1 MSEAVSETEPT
12 EGVALNEAKR
22 TDPLSFAVRAVAS
35 LQNAFVP
42 MAAAYF
48 SLSDTPWGF
57 MAALG
62 IGALVVIVS
71 AGFAFIA
78 WRKLTYTVGEED
90 IRVESG
96 VISRAARSVPY
107 ERIQDVS
114 LEQKLIPRFFGLVS
128 VKFET
133 GAGGGEDLA
142 LSFLS
147 EEEGERLREVIKAR
161 KDGVAAP
168 SEGEGS
174 AERVEQPPAEILF
187 AMDQKRL
194 FTFGVFEFSLAVFAV
209 LAGLFQYAET
219 FMSIELY
226 DADFWTETFAG
237 PGSLI
242 ASWGPA
248 AQIIGAIAGLFTVA
262 VVGSFTGLV
271 RTFLRDW
278 GFVLERTDKGFRR
291 RRGLLTRTDVVMPI
305 HRVQAV
311 TVSTGFLRRR
321 FGWRGLKFVSL
332 AQDNGSASHDVAPF
346 ARMEELSPIARAAGF
361 ATEPSDGTEWQR
373 GSRQFR
379 IDSAMIE
386 FAIFALIACGIATGF
401 WFSEQISPLWA
412 LIGVGVGA
420 LLALRQM
427 FLWRFDYNA
436 LGNSFLFIR
445 RGWLAPKLEV
455 ASRIKLQSVE
465 IAQGPIARRRGYA
478 TLKLGLAGGT
488 LEVEGLPVERARELR
503 AAILDSIAET
513 DFSEINEG

>member
-1 MSEAVSETEPT
+1 MSEAVTDQAAEAADIEPS
-12 EGVALNEAKR
+12 EAKR
-22 TDPLSFAVRAVAS
+22 TDPLSFAVRAVGS

-48 SLSDTPWGF
+48 SMRDTPWGLI
-57 MAALG
+57 AAIG
-62 IGALVVIVS
+62 IGALVVAVS
-71 AGFAFIA
+71 AGFAFIS
-78 WRKLTYTVGEED
+78 WRKLTYTVGAED

-114 LEQKLIPRFFGLVS
+114 LEQKLLPRFFGLVS

-161 KDGVAAP
+161 KDGTAIAAAGD
-168 SEGEGS
+168 E
-174 AERVEQPPAEILF
+174 AEVVPEQPADVLF

-194 FTFGVFEFSLAVFAV
+194 FTFGIFEFSLAVFAV

-226 DADFWTETFAG
+226 DAEFWTETFAG

-248 AQIIGAIAGLFTVA
+248 AQIFGAIAGLLTLA

-278 GFVLERTDKGFRR
+278 GFVLERTEKGFRR
-291 RRGLLTRTDVVMPI
+291 RRGLLTKTDVVMPI
-305 HRVQAV
+305 QRVQAV
-311 TVSTGFLRRR
+311 TVGTGFLRRR
-321 FGWRGLKFVSL
+321 FGWHGLKFVSL
-332 AQDNGSASHDVAPF
+332 AQDSGSASHDVAPF
-346 ARMEELSPIARAAGF
+346 AKMAELAPIAEAAGF
-361 ATEPSDGTEWQR
+361 ATEPSEGSEWLR
-373 GSRQFR
+373 GSRKYR
-379 IDSAMIE
+379 IDSAIIE
-386 FAIFALIACGIATGF
+386 FAIFALIACGIATGLY
-401 WFSEQISPLWA
+401 FSEQLSPFWA
-412 LIGVGVGA
+412 LLAIGLGA
-420 LLALRQM
+420 LFALRQM

-436 LGNSFLFIR
+436 LGKNFLFIR
-445 RGWLAPKLEV
+445 RGWLAPTLEV

-465 IAQGPIARRRGYA
+465 IAQGPISRRRGYA
-478 TLKLGLAGGT
+478 TLKLGLAGGA
-488 LEVEGLPVERARELR
+488 LEIEGLPLERTQELR
-503 AAILDSIAET
+503 SAILDSIALT
-513 DFSEINEG
+513 DFSEINE